1 MPAEEVAKPRRTAGF
16 RLSVVDV
23 AFIASMTVAFFY
35 LRPRLG
41 DAVWAIPFAAGH
53 FFLFC
58 NVFRVRRSYEL
69 IWVGVF
75 LVNALAW
82 WASGRFP
89 WGWVTLVQ
97 TPFTIAAIVAEMR
110 SPAYHG
116 ILSRRINPRLDEYL
130 SSP

>member
-1 MPAEEVAKPRRTAGF
+1 MPGRSAGF
-16 RLSVVDV
+16 RLSIVDV
-23 AFIASMTVAFFY
+23 AFIAVLAAAFVW
-35 LRPRLG
+35 LRPRIG
-41 DAVWAIPFAAGH
+41 DGVWAIPFAAGH

-82 WASGRFP
+82 WSSGRVP
-89 WGWVTLVQ
+89 WGWLTLVQ
-97 TPFTIAAIVAEMR
+97 APFTLAAIVAEMR
-110 SPAYHG
+110 SPRYHG
-116 ILSRRINPRLDEYL
+116 IFARRLNPRLDEYL